1 MTGDELLREEH
12 RRHTAAY
19 RERNP
24 GSVSRDGRRHRARY
38 RAMVRVARAHPEEFE
53 AARAEEERQVGL

>member
-1 MTGDELLREEH
+1 MTGDELRLAGA

-24 GSVSRDGRRHRARY
+24 ESARRDALRHRARY
-38 RAMVRVARAHPEEFE
+38 RAMVAVARANPEEFA
-53 AARAEEERQVGL
+53 AARAEEERKAGL